1 MRRAE
6 YANKSSAIASKVTLR
21 IADAIALLKN
31 ATIKQKRSNYIMK
44 CNTKTNNKS
53 NYQLSKNELPVEKI
67 YEHLLANINGSG
79 SIVSKIDVV
88 LMKLE
93 GMER

>member
-1 MRRAE
+1 
-6 YANKSSAIASKVTLR
+6 
-21 IADAIALLKN
+21 
-31 ATIKQKRSNYIMK
+31 MK